1 MRINNV
7 NKFLSFIFLA
17 VIIAFSQGCAK
28 KGANAGAKTE
38 FGGPNSGDQFRPGGE
53 AGQLSPEQENIE
65 ARDARYREVT
75 SGALQDVFFDFDRSE
90 LREDSKAVIESNA
103 RWIIANPGMKIQI
116 EGHCDERGTEE
127 YNLALGERRAT
138 TVKNYLTSMG
148 VDNKRLFT
156 ISYGEEIALDPGHSE
171 EAWAKNRRAHFVT
184 TEANF

>member
-1 MRINNV
+1 MRADTV

-17 VIIAFSQGCAK
+17 IIIAFAQGCAK
-28 KGANAGAKTE
+28 KGGKSGSTSL
-38 FGGPNSGDQFRPGGE
+38 FGGSGSGDQFRPGGE
-53 AGQLSPEQENIE
+53 MGQLSPEEENIE
-65 ARDARYREVT
+65 ARDAKYREVT
-75 SGALQDVFFDFDRSE
+75 SGALQDVFFDFDMSE
-90 LREDSKAVIESNA
+90 LREDSKSIIESNV
-103 RWIIANPGMKIQI
+103 RWIMANPGMKVQI

-138 TVKNYLTSMG
+138 TVKNYMVSMG

-156 ISYGEEIALDPGHSE
+156 ISYGEEIALDSGHSE